1 MPSIIKQSL
10 AEQDLIDIWLYSWQ
24 YWGEQQADDYLD
36 ALEKVFHLLAEQPK
50 LGRKREEFTPVV
62 RTHLHA
68 QHLIVYQVTNS
79 GINLIRIL
87 HASMDITAQLNQ

>member
-50 LGRKREEFTPVV
+50 LGLTKTWS
-62 RTHLHA
+62 
-68 QHLIVYQVTNS
+68 NS
-79 GINLIRIL
+79 RVN
-87 HASMDITAQLNQ
+87 TKV